1 MDRKEGSAP
10 RPRPGQAAYI
20 HSGKMVHMNAQNK
33 WQEMSDA
40 TTGHVGVI
48 PLGKIRPWYWRRNA
62 WPTQALITAM
72 PNGSSF
78 TSYGWAVC
86 LWALVIAFQVYLP
99 LYIAILA
106 DFLQYGYHI
115 SVLNQIQG
123 VLTCKVTTPHT
134 FPATPRLAD
143 CIPMSDLTFSLLT
156 AIFTIGG
163 LAGSLVA
170 NLVMDSSGRRGS
182 NRICAIF
189 MAVGTA
195 LMGLSNSLILL
206 LLGR

>member
-1 MDRKEGSAP
+1 MARNVRCNNWPCGRNSARQDPPLVLAPKRLANAGS
-10 RPRPGQAAYI
+10 
-20 HSGKMVHMNAQNK
+20 H
-33 WQEMSDA
+33 
-40 TTGHVGVI
+40 
-48 PLGKIRPWYWRRNA
+48 L
-62 WPTQALITAM
+62 TAM